1 MSVTDPKL
9 SSLDQLLS
17 LMNNGDFL
25 GEVLAAQ
32 KELIANLQDHRTAY
46 MKKAKGSL
54 TLKIDMTLDEQGT
67 LELVGE
73 VKNKTPDAPKAK
85 GVAWTTQEGGITP
98 TNPRQ
103 MRMELRTVSEEPE
116 IRTTS

>member
-32 KELIANLQDHRTAY
+32 KELIADLQDHRTA
-46 MKKAKGSL
+46 
-54 TLKIDMTLDEQGT
+54 
-67 LELVGE
+67 
-73 VKNKTPDAPKAK
+73 
-85 GVAWTTQEGGITP
+85 
-98 TNPRQ
+98 
-103 MRMELRTVSEEPE
+103 
-116 IRTTS
+116 